1 MILAGRPRLTGVC
14 LVALAVAI
22 ASAGGLRAQAAETP
36 RRVELARIRAL
47 ADSGRVAEAR
57 EALGAWY
64 ASGPAPEGEEASR
77 ARFLRAR
84 LSANPDSAEADYV
97 WVAIEGGSAFAPE
110 AWLRLAQLRLLRGD
124 PERALADLERLR
136 TSYPGDHPR
145 TAESWLWTGHALEV
159 LGDLEAACEAW
170 GRAAPGEAGTG
181 GVVREARA
189 SCDPGSQ
196 LFAVQLGAFG
206 ARSGAETLRARVEEA
221 GVAAYV
227 MSRGGDGLYRV
238 RTGRFVHMTS
248 AARYAEQLRQQGF
261 EAVVVLAASPA
272 GSS

>member
-1 MILAGRPRLTGVC
+1 MILPGRLRPTRVY
-14 LVALAVAI
+14 LVALTAAI
-22 ASAGGLRAQAAETP
+22 ASAGGLRAQTVETP
-36 RRVELARIRAL
+36 RRVELARIQVL

-57 EALGAWY
+57 EALDVWY
-64 ASGPAPEGEEASR
+64 ASGPASEEEEASG

-84 LSANPDSAEADYV
+84 LSADPDSAEMDYV

-136 TSYPGDHPR
+136 TSYPGDPR
-145 TAESWLWTGHALEV
+145 TAASWLWTGHAMEV

-170 GRAAPGEAGTG
+170 GRAAPGEAGPG
-181 GVVREARA
+181 GAVREARA
-189 SCDPGSQ
+189 SCDPGSE

-221 GVAAYV
+221 GFAAYV
-227 MSRGGDGLYRV
+227 VPRAGDGLHRV
-238 RTGRFVHMTS
+238 RTGQFVHMTS
-248 AARYAEQLRQQGF
+248 AARHAERLRQQGF
-261 EAVVVLAASPA
+261 EAVVVLAAKPA
-272 GSS
+272 GST

>member
-1 MILAGRPRLTGVC
+1 MILPGRPRPSRVC
-14 LVALAVAI
+14 LVALTVAI

-36 RRVELARIRAL
+36 RRVELARIQAL

-57 EALGAWY
+57 KALGAWY
-64 ASGPAPEGEEASR
+64 ASGPAPEREEAWS

-84 LSANPDSAEADYV
+84 LSADPDSAEVDYV
-97 WVAIEGGSAFAPE
+97 WVAIEGGSAFASE

-124 PERALADLERLR
+124 PERALVDLERLR
-136 TSYPGDHPR
+136 TSYPGDPR
-145 TAESWLWTGHALEV
+145 TSESWLWTGHALEV

-170 GRAAPGEAGTG
+170 GRAAPGEVGPG
-181 GVVREARA
+181 GAVREARA
-189 SCDPGSQ
+189 SCDPRSQ

-206 ARSGAETLRARVEEA
+206 SQSGAETLRARVEEA
-221 GVAAYV
+221 GFAAYV
-227 MSRGGDGLYRV
+227 MPRGGDRLHRV

-248 AARYAEQLRQQGF
+248 AARYAERLRQQGF
-261 EAVVVLAASPA
+261 EAVVVLTANPA

>member
-1 MILAGRPRLTGVC
+1 MILPGRPRPTGVC
-14 LVALAVAI
+14 LVALTAAI
-22 ASAGGLRAQAAETP
+22 VSAGGLRAQAAETP
-36 RRVELARIRAL
+36 RRVELARIQAL
-47 ADSGRVAEAR
+47 ADSGRVAEVR

-64 ASGPAPEGEEASR
+64 ASGPAPEGEEASW

-84 LSANPDSAEADYV
+84 LSADPDSAEADYV
-97 WVAIEGGSAFAPE
+97 WVAIEGSSAFAPE

-136 TSYPGDHPR
+136 TSYPGDPR
-145 TAESWLWTGHALEV
+145 TAGSWLWTGHALEV

-170 GRAAPGEAGTG
+170 GRAAPGEEGPG
-181 GVVREARA
+181 GAVREARA

-196 LFAVQLGAFG
+196 LFAVQLGAFS

-221 GVAAYV
+221 GFAAYL
-227 MSRGGDGLYRV
+227 MSRGGDGLHRV

-248 AARYAEQLRQQGF
+248 AARYAERLRQEGF
-261 EAVVVLAASPA
+261 EAVVVLAANPA

>member
-1 MILAGRPRLTGVC
+1 MSLPGRPCPPRVC
-14 LVALAVAI
+14 LVALTVAI

-36 RRVELARIRAL
+36 SRVELARIQAL
-47 ADSGRVAEAR
+47 ADSGRVDEAR
-57 EALGAWY
+57 EALGAWH
-64 ASGPAPEGEEASR
+64 ASGRAPGGEEASR

-84 LSANPDSAEADYV
+84 LTADPDSAEVDYV

-136 TSYPGDHPR
+136 TSYPGDPR

-170 GRAAPGEAGTG
+170 VRAAPEVAGTG
-181 GVVREARA
+181 GAVREARA
-189 SCDPGSQ
+189 ACDPGSQ

-221 GVAAYV
+221 GIAAYV
-227 MSRGGDGLYRV
+227 MPRGGGGLHRV

-248 AARYAEQLRQQGF
+248 AARYAERLRQQGF
-261 EAVVVLAASPA
+261 EAVVVLAANPA